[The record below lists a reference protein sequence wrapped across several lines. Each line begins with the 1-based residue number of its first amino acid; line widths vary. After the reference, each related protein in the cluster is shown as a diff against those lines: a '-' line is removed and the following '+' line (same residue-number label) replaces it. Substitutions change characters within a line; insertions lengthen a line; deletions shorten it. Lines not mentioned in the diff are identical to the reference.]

1 MGRPIGTNIILADC
15 GDHLKVDVSTPKY
28 PDAFMLIN
36 HEDFYAIAENED
48 YGRMCLNSLGY
59 VIFGDMSDSLRKSYS
74 VHRFIT
80 NFAYKC
86 VDHINQARHDN
97 RRSNLRDGTGSL
109 NQRNSKQQS
118 NNKSGFRGVGSKT
131 GRRFYA
137 CISGKQFPNGRGLH
151 LGYFD
156 SFEEA
161 VEARI
166 AAEIKY
172 MGYNWD
178 DLKES

>member
-15 GDHLKVDVSTPKY
+15 GDHLKVHVSTKKY
-28 PDAFMLIN
+28 PDAFMLIDK
-36 HEDFYAIAENED
+36 EDYYEISENPG
-48 YGRMCLNSLGY
+48 YGRMLINRGGY
-59 VIFGDMSDSLRKSYS
+59 VIFVDFSDSLEKGHQ
-74 VHRFIT
+74 VHRFVT
-80 NFAYKC
+80 KFEYK
-86 VDHINQARHDN
+86 VTDHINQIRHDN
-97 RRSNLRDGTGSL
+97 RRSNLRDGSNGL
-109 NQRNSKQQS
+109 NERNCKLSH
-118 NNKSGFRGVGSKT
+118 NNKSGFRGVGTRT

-137 CISGKQFPNGRGLH
+137 GIKGKQFPNGRVH

-178 DLKES
+178 DLKK